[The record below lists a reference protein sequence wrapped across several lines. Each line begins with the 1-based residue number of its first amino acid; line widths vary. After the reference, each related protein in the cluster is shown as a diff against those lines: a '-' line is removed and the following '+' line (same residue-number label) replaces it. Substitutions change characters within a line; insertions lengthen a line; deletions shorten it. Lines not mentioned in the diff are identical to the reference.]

1 MNTRT
6 HICPRD
12 DYPLVPVYSVEDRK
26 RRIIALSCPEPY
38 CDHMQLV
45 PKNRS
50 EELERFFRHE
60 PSTIVPSMVVHTP
73 DLAQEV

>member
-12 DYPLVPVYSVEDRK
+12 DYPLVPVYSVEGRK

-38 CDHMQLV
+38 CDHTQLV

-60 PSTIVPSMVVHTP
+60 PSKLVPNMGAPAT
-73 DLAQEV
+73 DQAQEV